1 MKKPTTMTAI
11 TTSVIAIA
19 LRTGFGVAW
28 FGAEVVVTPPS

>member
-1 MKKPTTMTAI
+1 MKKPTTITAI
-11 TTSVIAIA
+11 TASVMAMA